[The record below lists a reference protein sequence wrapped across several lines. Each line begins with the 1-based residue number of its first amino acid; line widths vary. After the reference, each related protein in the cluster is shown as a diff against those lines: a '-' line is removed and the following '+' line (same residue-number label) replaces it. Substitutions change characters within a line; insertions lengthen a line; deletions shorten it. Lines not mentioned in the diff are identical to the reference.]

1 MFTPPFG
8 AVAKTSISQEEFLV
22 GVVRACPDRLQ
33 GAILTRLSKITKNV
47 LESLKRANRAYPESS
62 LINVFDFEFSE

>member
-1 MFTPPFG
+1 TSKSTKPTKSGAIINEIKLSIMFTPPFG

-33 GAILTRLSKITKNV
+33 GAILTKI
-47 LESLKRANRAYPESS
+47 P
-62 LINVFDFEFSE
+62 

>member
-1 MFTPPFG
+1 NEIKLSIMFTPPFG

-33 GAILTRLSKITKNV
+33 GAILTRLPETTKHV
-47 LESLKRANRAYPESS
+47 LKSFRQANRA
-62 LINVFDFEFSE
+62 

>member
-22 GVVRACPDRLQ
+22 GVVRACPDRLK
-33 GAILTRLSKITKNV
+33 GASLTRLPETTKIV
-47 LESLKRANRAYPESS
+47 LESLRQANRA
-62 LINVFDFEFSE
+62 